1 MGRVR
6 FAHFDVH
13 MQASKKVLL
22 ATEKNVFAS
31 INSRTGELS
40 EYIVKLLGMIF
51 IQDQLYKD
59 DGPQSCQNALLLAQS
74 IPGLLAVYVLPFR
87 KVGSNY

>member
-6 FAHFDVH
+6 FAHFDTH

-40 EYIVKLLGMIF
+40 EYIVKLPGMLF
-51 IQDQLYKD
+51 IQGRLYKSG
-59 DGPQSCQNALLLAQS
+59 GPQS
-74 IPGLLAVYVLPFR
+74 
-87 KVGSNY
+87 